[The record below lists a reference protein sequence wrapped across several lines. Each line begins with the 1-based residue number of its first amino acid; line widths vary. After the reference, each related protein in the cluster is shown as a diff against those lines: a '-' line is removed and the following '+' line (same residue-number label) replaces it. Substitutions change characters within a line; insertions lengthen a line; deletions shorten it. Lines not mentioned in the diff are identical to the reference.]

1 MFSKLFHGLSNSRK
15 KTKAIYKTIW
25 QKQFD
30 SKKSQ
35 YQKHKVQ
42 LKEILIIVDNLLIKG
57 EQVMG
62 SKRYFRV
69 MAEALIGEKIIIENI
84 KDYVTVLLS
93 ERNLLCS
100 PGL

>member
-1 MFSKLFHGLSNSRK
+1 
-15 KTKAIYKTIW
+15 
-25 QKQFD
+25 
-30 SKKSQ
+30 
-35 YQKHKVQ
+35 
-42 LKEILIIVDNLLIKG
+42 
-57 EQVMG
+57 MG

>member
-1 MFSKLFHGLSNSRK
+1 
-15 KTKAIYKTIW
+15 
-25 QKQFD
+25 
-30 SKKSQ
+30 
-35 YQKHKVQ
+35 
-42 LKEILIIVDNLLIKG
+42 
-57 EQVMG
+57 MG

-100 PGL
+100 SGL